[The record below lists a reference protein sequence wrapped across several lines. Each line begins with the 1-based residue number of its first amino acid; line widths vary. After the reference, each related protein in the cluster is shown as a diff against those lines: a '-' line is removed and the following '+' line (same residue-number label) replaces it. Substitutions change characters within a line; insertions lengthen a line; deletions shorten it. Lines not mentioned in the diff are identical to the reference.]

1 MKFYFQ
7 TGYRLPAFILKL
19 LLVMKLTL
27 VLLITVFLQV
37 SHASYGQTITFKGN
51 DVTMERFFQVI
62 QSQTSFKVLYA
73 EEMLSGV
80 GHTDLNLKGAGVE
93 DALKVCFMNKPLT
106 YTINNNVIVIKVKPA
121 MEVTEQ
127 KERQKQPVTITG
139 KITDMQN
146 VPLPGVNVTVVGTAV
161 GTTSDTYGNYQI
173 RLPDNTGRLRFSS
186 IGFITTEIA
195 VAAGTRVVDVHLK
208 EEPRD
213 LTEVVVVG
221 YGTQRKGDI
230 TSAIASVKSENFVKG
245 SVTDAAQ
252 LIRGKVA
259 GLAVATTDGNPTST
273 SQINLRGITTLLS
286 GTSPLV
292 LIDGVPGT
300 LTTVAPEDIES
311 MDVLKDGSAAAIY
324 GTRGTNG
331 VILITTKKA
340 KANTPPGIELNT
352 YFTTQR
358 ITKKLEFLNAD
369 EYRQLVAQKKPG
381 ATDYGS
387 NTNWLDQVTQTP
399 FSQVYNLSLKGATEN
414 TSYVVNLNYR
424 NLQGIL
430 KQSDNNVLYPRIE
443 VNHSMFD
450 GKLKL
455 NANISGFQQ
464 RYYAGTASLSTFTG
478 GYNPAVYRNALTYNP
493 TDRPKDD
500 NGNYIEHP
508 DKTDYQNPVSLLEN
522 TIGLTKNNNLRTIG
536 TVSYLP
542 IKDLNIKL
550 LGSRDLNNGNTGYY
564 ETKKQYS
571 AVHDGRNG
579 YAYVSNTRTQEDLIE
594 LTATYNKTI
603 NDHQINVLG
612 GYSWRQFDLQQSY
625 MTNFDFPA
633 DDFTYNN
640 IGAGLALTRG
650 QALIK
655 SFQSQNRLISYFSR
669 VNYSYMDKYLLSA
682 SIRREGSTKF
692 GANHK
697 YGNFPAVSVG
707 WNIKN
712 ENFLKE
718 STTLSNLKLRAGY
731 GITGTEPALPYQ
743 SLDRLNFNTYGYF
756 NGQFI
761 QVVNPSS
768 NANPDLRWEK
778 KSEVNIGLDYGFLK
792 NRISGTIDVYRR
804 KTTDLLFAYPVATP
818 PYLYNTIVANAASM
832 QNEGIEVQINAIP
845 VTTANFQWNTS
856 VNYSTNRNKLL
867 SLSDDNFQ
875 LASGFFD
882 VGNTGEP
889 IQQAT
894 SRVQIGQPL
903 GNFYGF
909 KSIDIDDTGHWII
922 EGADGKP
929 KPIANQQASD
939 KKILGNGLPK
949 HYLSWNNTFSYKQF
963 DLNIGMRG
971 AFGFQIFNSP
981 QLFYSAPVM
990 LTRGNLLK
998 GSYDK
1003 IYNKV
1008 PLADDQ
1014 SLQYVS
1020 YYIQKGDF
1028 WKIDNVTLGYNVPLK
1043 LKGVKSV
1050 RVYASASNLK
1060 TFTSY
1065 KGIDPEVSIITSD
1078 SSSGVLAPG
1087 VDDKNRYPA
1096 TSTYT
1101 LGAFFTF

>member
-27 VLLITVFLQV
+27 VLLITVLLQV
-37 SHASYGQTITFKGN
+37 SYASYGQTITFKGN
-51 DVTMERFFQVI
+51 NVTIERFFQVI
-62 QSQTSFKVLYA
+62 QSQTAFKVLYA
-73 EEMLSGV
+73 EEMLSGI
-80 GHTDLNLKGAGVE
+80 GNTDLNLKDAGVE
-93 DALKVCFMNKPLT
+93 EALKVCFKNKPLS
-106 YTINNNVIVIKVKPA
+106 YTINNNVIVIRVKPA
-121 MEVTEQ
+121 AVAER
-127 KERQKQPVTITG
+127 KEKQPVTITG

-146 VPLPGVNVTVVGTAV
+146 VPLPGVNVMVVGTTV

-173 RLPDNTGRLRFSS
+173 RLPDNKGRLRFSS
-186 IGFITTEIA
+186 IGFIATEIA
-195 VAAGTRVVDVHLK
+195 VTAGTTVIDVHLK

-340 KANTPPGIELNT
+340 KANTPPSIELNT

-358 ITKKLEFLNAD
+358 ITRKLEFLNAD
-369 EYRQLVAQKKPG
+369 EYRQLVAQNKPG
-381 ATDYGS
+381 ATDYGF
-387 NTNWLDQVTQTP
+387 NTNWLDEVTRTP

-424 NLQGIL
+424 NLQGIM
-430 KQSDNNVLYPRIE
+430 KKSDNNVLYPRIE
-443 VNHSMFD
+443 VNHAMFD
-450 GKLKL
+450 GKIKL
-455 NANISGFQQ
+455 NANISGFEQ
-464 RYYAGTASLSTFTG
+464 RYYAGTASFTG

-500 NGNYIEHP
+500 GGNYIERP
-508 DKTDYQNPVSLLEN
+508 DKTEYQNPVSLLEN

-536 TVSYLP
+536 TVTYLP
-542 IKDLNIKL
+542 VKDLNIKL

-564 ETKKQYS
+564 ETKKHYS

-579 YAYVSNTRTQEDLIE
+579 FAYVSNQRTQEDLIE

-603 NDHQINVLG
+603 NAHQINVLG
-612 GYSWRQFDLQQSY
+612 GYSWRQFDLQNSS

-640 IGAGLALTRG
+640 IGAGLALSRG
-650 QALIK
+650 QAVVK
-655 SFQSQNRLISYFSR
+655 SFQSQNRLIR
-669 VNYSYMDKYLLSA
+669 VNYTYMDKYLLSA

-697 YGNFPAVSVG
+697 YGNFPAVSAG

-712 ENFLKE
+712 EDFLKE
-718 STTLSNLKLRAGY
+718 STMLSNLKFRAGY
-731 GITGTEPALPYQ
+731 GITGTEPATPYQ
-743 SLDRLNFNTYGYF
+743 SLDVLNFNTYGYF

-761 QVVNPSS
+761 QVVNPTS

-778 KSEVNIGLDYGFLK
+778 KAEVNIGLDYGFLK
-792 NRISGTIDVYRR
+792 NRISGTVDVYRR

-818 PYLYNTIVANAASM
+818 PYLYSTIVANAASM
-832 QNEGIEVQINAIP
+832 QNEGIEIQINAVP

-867 SLSDDNFQ
+867 SLSDENFQ

-882 VGNTGEP
+882 VGTTGEP

-909 KSIDIDDTGHWII
+909 KSIDIDATGHWII
-922 EGADGKP
+922 EGADGNP

-939 KKILGNGLPK
+939 KKILGNGIPK

-990 LTRGNLLK
+990 LTRGNLLR

-1003 IYNKV
+1003 IYDKV

-1028 WKIDNVTLGYNVPLK
+1028 WKIDNVTLGYNLPLK
-1043 LKGVKSV
+1043 LKSVKSV

-1078 SSSGVLAPG
+1078 SNSNIMAPG